1 MLLADRQMSPFT
13 HTWPISK
20 FPMENA
26 REEIP
31 KLCLQNFYD
40 RFLNLIERD
49 KLFHAPKNINYL
61 IICYDSL
68 HTFILFPLRYAGIIF
83 SVNFLLLYRRELSS
97 DCISLILKR
106 SILVCHEIRRP
117 TGVLELHFG
126 DGERM
131 KRALGVVRD
140 PSRAATALHGFLIFI
155 SCNIY
160 RSAIAVRQGKVAGSE
175 RLRDIRW
182 LETEM
187 QIDGR
192 INAPLN
198 DRLGISLDLF
208 LHFVKWKFLSISFQ
222 VIHLKYL
229 KLYRSYAREG
239 SLKFIIKGRRDKLTR
254 KWKLVSSEW
263 SLWSIMY

>member
-1 MLLADRQMSPFT
+1 M
-13 HTWPISK
+13 
-20 FPMENA
+20 
-26 REEIP
+26 
-31 KLCLQNFYD
+31 
-40 RFLNLIERD
+40 
-49 KLFHAPKNINYL
+49 
-61 IICYDSL
+61 
-68 HTFILFPLRYAGIIF
+68 
-83 SVNFLLLYRRELSS
+83 
-97 DCISLILKR
+97 
-106 SILVCHEIRRP
+106 CHEIRCP

-140 PSRAATALHGFLIFI
+140 PSRAATALHGFL
-155 SCNIY
+155 NIHFMQHLS
-160 RSAIAVRQGKVAGSE
+160 RRDRGSSGKSRG
-175 RLRDIRW
+175 LRTTSWYPLIRW

-208 LHFVKWKFLSISFQ
+208 LHFVKWKFLSIIFQ

-229 KLYRSYAREG
+229 KLYRSYARKG
-239 SLKFIIKGRRDKLTR
+239 SLKFIMKGRRDKLTR
-254 KWKLVSSEW
+254 KRELVSNEW